1 MENTTIAI
9 LNSEEIENKYNKDNI
24 KIDAAL
30 MAHRKK
36 ISYIIDALTM
46 EKKRIDAEILESV
59 NHEKVKNSLFYT
71 IISDFMDFDKDTMIQ
86 KFGASAY
93 EECKTKAVHR
103 EQVRTK

>member
-36 ISYIIDALTM
+36 ITYIIDALTM

-59 NHEKVKNSLFYT
+59 NHEKVKNALFYT
-71 IISDFMDFDKDTMIQ
+71 IISDYMKFDENTMIE
-86 KFGASAY
+86 KYGKEAFEA
-93 EECKTKAVHR
+93 CKTKPVHS

>member
-24 KIDAAL
+24 KIDSAL
-30 MAHRKK
+30 FAHRKK
-36 ISYIIDALTM
+36 ISFIIDALTY
-46 EKKRIDAEILESV
+46 EKKMIDAGILDSV

-71 IISDFMDFDKDTMIQ
+71 IISDFMEFDKDTMIQ
-86 KFGASAY
+86 KYGANAY
-93 EECKTKAVHR
+93 EECKTKPVHR

>member
-36 ISYIIDALTM
+36 ISYIIDALTL
-46 EKKRIDAEILESV
+46 EKKMIDAGILDSV
-59 NHEKVKNSLFYT
+59 NHEKVKNALFYT
-71 IISDFMDFDKDTMIQ
+71 IISDYMDFDKDTMIEKYGEQ
-86 KFGASAY
+86 AY
-93 EECKTKAVHR
+93 NDCKTKPVHR

>member
-46 EKKRIDAEILESV
+46 EKKRIDAEILDSV

-71 IISDFMDFDKDTMIQ
+71 IISDFMDFNKDTMIEKYGEQ
-86 KFGASAY
+86 AY
-93 EECKTKAVHR
+93 NDCKTKPVHR